1 MVSSQIKVEFDLG
14 CLSFCNLT
22 TFKFIIQ
29 HFERSIKH
37 VDFYTQ
43 NCVKR
48 SNQLLEPFFVFLFV
62 DEF

>member
-29 HFERSIKH
+29 HFEMSIKY
-37 VDFYTQ
+37 VDFYAKYAKLRKWQT
-43 NCVKR
+43 ND
-48 SNQLLEPFFVFLFV
+48 L
-62 DEF
+62 